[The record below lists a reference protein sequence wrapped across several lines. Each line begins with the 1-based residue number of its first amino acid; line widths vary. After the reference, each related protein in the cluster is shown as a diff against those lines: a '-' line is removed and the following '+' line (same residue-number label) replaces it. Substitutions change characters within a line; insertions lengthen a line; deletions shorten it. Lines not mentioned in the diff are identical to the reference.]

1 MIRSTLLAIVSI
13 RLIFLAHG
21 AVMEQS
27 PAMPRR
33 SGNDVILQT
42 DNVSYV
48 LYCISNDASDII
60 QFDSLP
66 EVTKTEPARYE
77 PPLEYHTP
85 GGTTNTSAYIDITP
99 HPGKNVALFFR
110 AANAIIRAS
119 TNCAKLHLYFGCN
132 VNQRSAKS
140 RCSRQS
146 QAQDRSVGLLGSTPI
161 PSREFTFTPKLLHTE
176 KPSVERPVYSQMTSA
191 NVTLPFAAEHQLGAS
206 IVQTTTS

>member
-1 MIRSTLLAIVSI
+1 MFFTASRMMPLTSFSSTAYLKSRKLSLLVMNHLSNTIHQAVPRILVPI
-13 RLIFLAHG
+13 LISRPIQERML
-21 AVMEQS
+21 
-27 PAMPRR
+27 
-33 SGNDVILQT
+33 
-42 DNVSYV
+42 
-48 LYCISNDASDII
+48 LY
-60 QFDSLP
+60 
-66 EVTKTEPARYE
+66 
-77 PPLEYHTP
+77 
-85 GGTTNTSAYIDITP
+85 
-99 HPGKNVALFFR
+99 FFR

>member
-99 HPGKNVALFFR
+99 HPGKNVALFFSCCKCYYSSVHKLR
-110 AANAIIRAS
+110 KAS
-119 TNCAKLHLYFGCN
+119 SLLRMQCK
-132 VNQRSAKS
+132 SAVSQKS
-140 RCSRQS
+140 
-146 QAQDRSVGLLGSTPI
+146 L
-161 PSREFTFTPKLLHTE
+161 F
-176 KPSVERPVYSQMTSA
+176 PSV
-191 NVTLPFAAEHQLGAS
+191 AS
-206 IVQTTTS
+206 SR